1 MSVWSIIFFVLGA
14 LYLVGGLFEFPIMFE
29 GNPKTRWLIEKMG
42 KRNLK
47 LLILAFGVIFIALAI
62 ILR

>member
-1 MSVWSIIFFVLGA
+1 MSIWSIIFFLLGA
-14 LYLVGGLFEFPIMFE
+14 LYLFGAIFEFPIMFE

-47 LLILAFGVIFIALAI
+47 ILILVMGAIFIALAI